1 MRSAPVPEAGELLS
15 MSQARV
21 DTVSGNNPITSQG
34 QVGASGH
41 ANLARSSAGAQGIL
55 AGAST
60 PISEFVDKLANQV
73 IVPFLYDMREMN
85 QSMLPLSQLDWIMS
99 EELRHAYVTEGG
111 DLIDILNARVKF
123 QVLAGSKMTSRRIMA
138 QALPQLT
145 QFLSGPSITEQMA
158 IQAKKVDIVELIRLW
173 FEMAEL
179 KNMKDIIVD
188 MTPED
193 KQRHQQMSQGGLQQ
207 QKFLQQQALAAQ
219 KAAQQEQAAD
229 AENIARASRD
239 ALRIGWK
246 ASVEPEQLQG
256 EPNAVAGFGSQV

>member
-1 MRSAPVPEAGELLS
+1 
-15 MSQARV
+15 
-21 DTVSGNNPITSQG
+21 
-34 QVGASGH
+34 
-41 ANLARSSAGAQGIL
+41 
-55 AGAST
+55 
-60 PISEFVDKLANQV
+60 
-73 IVPFLYDMREMN
+73 
-85 QSMLPLSQLDWIMS
+85 
-99 EELRHAYVTEGG
+99 
-111 DLIDILNARVKF
+111 
-123 QVLAGSKMTSRRIMA
+123 MA